1 MCLYNVIDR
10 VFIFFPL
17 ALINQ
22 LCTDGHIT
30 DAEASRLTSQKLF
43 KTPLPSDT
51 TTLPITLNTNSV
63 HDGVHISSTFCNSNT
78 SAMHSAN
85 TANQKVFLAS
95 AYDEE
100 EETTRLAS
108 EMVCRMPPSSTA
120 TMPLNVNRN
129 NVHNSIV
136 QVPSTFNDPTSIITC
151 HTITTT
157 TATTATTSSTS
168 SAGMLLPNN
177 HDTHDPATQQTMIPT
192 DNHLH
197 LSDNEL
203 KSAETTFTSKTTA
216 VGNDES
222 AVSSSATHESD
233 SGCCSNEPILNLIIT
248 SKHAREAAEGTVD
261 SI

>member
-1 MCLYNVIDR
+1 MCLYNVIDC
-10 VFIFFPL
+10 VIIIFFFFLL

-22 LCTDGHIT
+22 LCTDRYIIV
-30 DAEASRLTSQKLF
+30 AEASRLTSQRLF

-78 SAMHSAN
+78 SAMNSAN
-85 TANQKVFLAS
+85 TTNQKVFLAS
-95 AYDEE
+95 AYDDE

-120 TMPLNVNRN
+120 MMPLNANRN
-129 NVHNSIV
+129 NICNSIV
-136 QVPSTFNDPTSIITC
+136 QVPSTFNDATSIITC

-157 TATTATTSSTS
+157 TATTS
-168 SAGMLLPNN
+168 SAGMLLPSN
-177 HDTHDPATQQTMIPT
+177 HDTHDPATQQTTIPT
-192 DNHLH
+192 DNHLQ

-216 VGNDES
+216 VGSDEG
-222 AVSSSATHESD
+222 AISSSVTHESE

-248 SKHAREAAEGTVD
+248 SKHAKETAEGTID